1 MKYCSIM
8 VLKTSIFCLLPS
20 SLLLICF
27 NSWFFFQAFDGPWF
41 NGSAVVVENLATPVR
56 AQYVIFNPR
65 EPSNIFENYMC
76 MRIDI
81 RSCQNGKP

>member
-8 VLKTSIFCLLPS
+8 VLKTFIFYLLPS

-27 NSWFFFQAFDGPWF
+27 NSRFFLQAFDGPWF
-41 NGSAVVVENLATPVR
+41 NGSAVVVENLATPVK

-81 RSCQNGKP
+81 RSCQHGKS